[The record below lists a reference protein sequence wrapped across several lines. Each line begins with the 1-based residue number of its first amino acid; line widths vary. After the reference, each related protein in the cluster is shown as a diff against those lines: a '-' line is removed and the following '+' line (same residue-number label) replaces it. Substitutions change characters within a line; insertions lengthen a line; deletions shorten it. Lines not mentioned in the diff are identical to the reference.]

1 MGLIEELLNKDDI
14 KAYTVFKET
23 VDKCNESNEYYQY
36 FDEFLSFLDNKSAFV
51 RVRGF
56 ILCFKETKWDTDGK
70 LDIALDKLLM
80 IFKDDKPSV
89 VRQSINGLIDM
100 PDVLSKYHVKIS
112 QALDMIELDKYKD
125 TVKPLIVKDIERLL
139 EELNKY

>member
-1 MGLIEELLNKDDI
+1 M
-14 KAYTVFKET
+14 
-23 VDKCNESNEYYQY
+23 
-36 FDEFLSFLDNKSAFV
+36 
-51 RVRGF
+51 
-56 ILCFKETKWDTDGK
+56 ILR
-70 LDIALDKLLM
+70 
-80 IFKDDKPSV
+80 DDKPSV

-100 PDVLSKYHVKIS
+100 PDVLSKHHVEIR

>member
-51 RVRGF
+51 RIRGF

-70 LDIALDKLLM
+70 LDSALDKLLM

-100 PDVLSKYHVKIS
+100 PDVFSKYHVKIS
-112 QALDMIELDKYKD
+112 QALDLIELDKYKD
-125 TVKPLIVKDIERLL
+125 TVKPLIIKDKERLL
-139 EELNKY
+139 KELNKY